1 MKEIK
6 KTYERPLVELID
18 IRPEG
23 VLCNSNKD
31 GSMDSYGEGTGGS
44 WD

>member
-23 VLCNSNKD
+23 VLCGSDKD
-31 GSMDSYGEGTGGS
+31 GSMDGYGKGGDGS
-44 WD
+44 WN

>member
-23 VLCNSNKD
+23 VLCDSNKD
-31 GSMDSYGEGTGGS
+31 GSMDSYDEGTGGS
-44 WD
+44 WN